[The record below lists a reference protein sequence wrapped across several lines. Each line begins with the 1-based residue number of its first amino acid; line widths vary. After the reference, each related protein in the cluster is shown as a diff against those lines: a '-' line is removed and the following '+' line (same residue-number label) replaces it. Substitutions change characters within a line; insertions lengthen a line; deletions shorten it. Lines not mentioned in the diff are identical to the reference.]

1 MSIKATD
8 GLTCVNACA
17 VTLYTDHCGVY
28 LYVRS
33 IRDTDDAEIVAALR
47 ERRPAAIEALMERF
61 TPLVSGIAGSVLSSP
76 EDVAE
81 VCQDVF
87 MKASE
92 AAATFD
98 PRRASLATWLGR
110 IAYNTALNAARAN
123 RRRPP
128 TMSLDGETSPQI
140 ADELPDEPD
149 PRVELL
155 QHAIDGLSPP
165 DRTLIHLV
173 YYADMPLAE
182 VAAVLRTNRL
192 ALAMRLMRL
201 RRRLA
206 MIIQTHSNSSSI

>member
-1 MSIKATD
+1 MC
-8 GLTCVNACA
+8 GEGR
-17 VTLYTDHCGVY
+17 LYAGRGGVY

-33 IRDTDDAEIVAALR
+33 IHDSDDVEIVAGLR
-47 ERRPAAIEALMERF
+47 ERRPGALDAFMGRF

-87 MKASE
+87 LKASG
-92 AAATFD
+92 AIATFD
-98 PRRASLATWLGR
+98 PGRASIATWLGR
-110 IAYNTALNAARAN
+110 IAYNTALNAARAAS
-123 RRRPP
+123 RRPP
-128 TMSLDGETSPQI
+128 TTSLDGETLPQI
-140 ADELPDEPD
+140 AAEPPDEPD

-155 QHAIDGLSPP
+155 HKALDGLSPP

-182 VAAVLRTNRL
+182 AAAVLRTNRL

-206 MIIQTHSNSSSI
+206 STINNSHSSDS